1 MNKHG
6 KADQQ
11 SQEAARKKPYIKPGF
26 QLEKVFETQ
35 ALTCGKVQT
44 TQSSCHRSRKAS

>member
-1 MNKHG
+1 MNKYE

-11 SQEAARKKPYIKPGF
+11 PQEAARKKPYIKPGF
-26 QLEKVFETQ
+26 QFEKIFETQ
-35 ALTCGKVQT
+35 ALICGKVQT